1 VRKQGTEQTGGV
13 YQLTRDDRAYVR
25 WDDGRFVRERLDD
38 LVVASAVDELA
49 ALEAKKKKEEDPVT
63 KRERTKP
70 EQTAHLIARK
80 DGVLCT
86 VCATVVPVH
95 PGDGT
100 PLPSLLLGY
109 ARVVQDHPAK
119 KHEAP

>member
-1 VRKQGTEQTGGV
+1 MSK
-13 YQLTRDDRAYVR
+13 
-25 WDDGRFVRERLDD
+25 
-38 LVVASAVDELA
+38 
-49 ALEAKKKKEEDPVT
+49 
-63 KRERTKP
+63 RTKP
-70 EQTAHLIARK
+70 KQLPSPHLIARK

-109 ARVVQDHPAK
+109 ARVVADHPAE
-119 KHEAP
+119 KHWAP